1 MMFLYVEMICYST
14 PPPRI
19 VGMLHFLESVT
30 LNAWTGCTERV
41 KIREPPGVIPRV
53 LHGPI
58 FGTHPGN
65 IQFLV
70 VLVVRSS
77 LILKKNP
84 STFSDFRNQFRI
96 STQSP
101 SPSPSPPS
109 IPMANPPRPMGLLL
123 GTGIDRRRRFIQQQH
138 RGLPQHH
145 PRQADQLSLSEA
157 QVAAWWL
164 LRPKLLRMSTTKKSK
179 HVLVYK
185 NSQVFPNITVAF
197 QKS

>member
-1 MMFLYVEMICYST
+1 M
-14 PPPRI
+14 
-19 VGMLHFLESVT
+19 
-30 LNAWTGCTERV
+30 
-41 KIREPPGVIPRV
+41 PGLAAKKGQNWRTSRSHPEK

-58 FGTHPGN
+58 FGTYPGN

-84 STFSDFRNQFRI
+84 STFSEFRNEFRI

-101 SPSPSPPS
+101 SPSPSPLHPPS
-109 IPMANPPRPMGLLL
+109 LWPPHPGLLL

-145 PRQADQLSLSEA
+145 PSQADQLSLSEA

-164 LRPKLLRMSTTKKSK
+164 LRPKLLRMITTKNPNK

>member
-1 MMFLYVEMICYST
+1 
-14 PPPRI
+14 
-19 VGMLHFLESVT
+19 
-30 LNAWTGCTERV
+30 
-41 KIREPPGVIPRV
+41 
-53 LHGPI
+53 
-58 FGTHPGN
+58 
-65 IQFLV
+65 
-70 VLVVRSS
+70 
-77 LILKKNP
+77 
-84 STFSDFRNQFRI
+84 
-96 STQSP
+96 
-101 SPSPSPPS
+101 
-109 IPMANPPRPMGLLL
+109 MGLLL